1 MTDQIVSLTVNP
13 VRMIGAPY
21 FADQGLISRVLLV
34 KNGPLNVLFDTGPG
48 GSGVQDSRHM
58 LAAELTRHGLV
69 PEDITHVVLSHLHR
83 GHGGG
88 LLKDGHAQELLFP
101 NARFIAGKDQLH
113 RANHPHS
120 LDQDLFIPG
129 LASTL
134 EKTNRL
140 TLISEDSR
148 MHLDGL
154 TLDFIISRGHTPGMV
169 ITFLRMGEITVVTG
183 SDLIPGQD
191 WIDPASRMGYSRFP
205 EKLTDEKVMILD
217 RVVEEKA
224 WLFYSHGKVT
234 ASKIA
239 FSGERYKPCELVE
252 SKLVGFSLR

>member
-1 MTDQIVSLTVNP
+1 MTDKIVSLAVNP
-13 VRMIGAPY
+13 VRMSGGAY
-21 FADQGLISRVLLV
+21 YEDEGLISRVLLV
-34 KNGPLNVLFDTGPG
+34 RTGLLNILFDAGPG
-48 GSGVQDSRHM
+48 QSEQPDSRHV
-58 LAAELTRHGLV
+58 LAAELTRHGLT

-88 LLKDGHAQELLFP
+88 LLKGGHTRELLFP
-101 NARFIAGKDQLH
+101 NARFIAGKDQVH
-113 RANHPHS
+113 RASHPHS

-169 ITFLRMGEITVVTG
+169 ITLLRMGEITVVTG

-224 WLFYSHGKVT
+224 LLFYSHGEVT

-239 FSGERYKPCELVE
+239 FSGERYKPCELME
-252 SKLVGFSLR
+252 SIDFQV